1 MDFTPDVEDEVI
13 RDSISHKLDITL
25 VSTSNKVW
33 RSWLEQFLWV
43 FQDSGINLNR
53 FHI

>member
-1 MDFTPDVEDEVI
+1 MDFTPEVEDEVI

-33 RSWLEQFLWV
+33 RNSTKNKTPLSPFNIG
-43 FQDSGINLNR
+43 DSLR
-53 FHI
+53 